1 MSKLFHRQAHKLMQK
16 EQLSAKESDVLKDH
30 LRQCEDCRHYMA
42 MHLHLSQNVQLAPV
56 RIRPIAKLRS
66 EMRQRVQQQQRR
78 HQIMKPIQLLAGIAT
93 LMIIFVAGWLLF
105 IKSPETTLEPV
116 APNPTAVSTYLPAP
130 RCETTEKPCLEIHFD
145 GKNCTV
151 AGPTNTRTDKFVF
164 IYVNESD
171 DIARFEAIRI
181 DENKSIQDLVY
192 FAENT
197 PQNLM
202 QSWMHPAGLWHTV
215 VVPEKSVS
223 LEASLN
229 EPGDYGILCF
239 KEPPYA
245 YFGSGFTLE
254 E

>member
-1 MSKLFHRQAHKLMQK
+1 MSELFHRQARKLMQK
-16 EQLSAKESDVLKDH
+16 EQLSAQESGALANH
-30 LRQCEDCRHYMA
+30 LQQCETCRHDMT
-42 MHLHLSQNVQLAPV
+42 MHLHLLQNIKLAPV
-56 RIRPIAKLRS
+56 RMKPTPTLRS
-66 EMRQRVQQQQRR
+66 IMRQRVQRQQRR
-78 HQIMKPIQLLAGIAT
+78 HQIMKPIQLLAGVAT
-93 LMIIFVAGWLLF
+93 LMIILVAGWLLL

-116 APNPTAVSTYLPAP
+116 APNPTAVPTYLPAP
-130 RCETTEKPCLEIHFD
+130 LCETAEKPCLEIHFD

-151 AGPTNTRTDKFVF
+151 AGPTDTRTNKFVF

-171 DIARFEAIRI
+171 NIARFEAVRI
-181 DENKSIQDLVY
+181 NEDKNIQDLVY

-202 QSWMHPAGLWHTV
+202 QSWMHSAGLWHTV
-215 VVPEKSVS
+215 VVPEKSVT

-229 EPGDYGILCF
+229 ESGDYGILCF